1 MNKKNQINRLMKN
14 KTPFAFVIKIIIL
27 IGAGYFLIQL
37 SNKAK
42 NIEEAQY
49 LPDMQNT
56 LDYAEHYIT
65 WRYGGDWGKLGHRF
79 NHDGLYSL
87 DLETDIRRLKIVR
100 GGQSE
105 FLFYAWFNSTQ
116 EEIDNGHSIRGLYEK
131 EALCTVVFSEGEEY
145 VLYEI
150 MYKDGE
156 CIPNFEME
164 QRFSIT
170 TDEIRENIEQIYIIF
185 ESELQK
191 MHEYQIGKVR
201 KRRKNLANLG
211 FILFAIYMFYKWRFI
226 MAEAADGDKPTEQYL
241 GETIVN
247 TINKLARWKYV
258 LCGATILFWIY
269 ILRPVISNFILFGVE
284 NSVNIYVSYGISAM
298 IVAIAGCFVI
308 VRNGAEKPENTRKKI
323 GSWQI
328 VQMTAGCILEMFIIR
343 LGMMLVSDLYPY
355 SLRFYIINGIAWIG
369 AVVLMFVLRKV
380 KHGPG
385 YESRSGGG
393 TTGYSE

>member
-1 MNKKNQINRLMKN
+1 LKKLIRKVIKN
-14 KTPFAFVIKIIIL
+14 KTPFAFVIKIVIL
-27 IGAGYFLIQL
+27 IGLSYFVLQL

-42 NIEEAQY
+42 NIEETKY
-49 LPDMQNT
+49 IPDMKNS

-65 WRYGGDWGKLGHRF
+65 WRYGRDWEKLGYIAKS
-79 NHDGLYSL
+79 DGLYYLIPRTASITWELSRGYDILLQNRL
-87 DLETDIRRLKIVR
+87 DSTKETKDINYIINIPYGEETPIMVTFWKK
-100 GGQSE
+100 E
-105 FLFYAWFNSTQ
+105 DYASYQ
-116 EEIDNGHSIRGLYEK
+116 ILYENGH
-131 EALCTVVFSEGEEY
+131 Y
-145 VLYEI
+145 VSN
-150 MYKDGE
+150 
-156 CIPNFEME
+156 PEME
-164 QRFSIT
+164 KYSGIA
-170 TDEIRENIEQIYIIF
+170 TDEIINHAEEMCASF
-185 ESELQK
+185 ESELRK

-226 MAEAADGDKPTEQYL
+226 MAEATDGDKPTEQYL

-258 LCGATILFWIY
+258 LCGAAILFWIY

-284 NSVNIYVSYGISAM
+284 NPVNIYVSYGISAI

-308 VRNGAEKPENTRKKI
+308 VRNGAEKPENTRGKI

-343 LGMMLVSDLYPY
+343 LGMVFVSDFYPR

-369 AVVLMFVLRKV
+369 AVFLVFILKKV
-380 KHGPG
+380 NCLVMK
-385 YESRSGGG
+385 EKKKFL
-393 TTGYSE
+393 

>member
-1 MNKKNQINRLMKN
+1 MKKLIRKVIKN
-14 KTPFAFVIKIIIL
+14 KTPFAFVIKIVIL
-27 IGAGYFLIQL
+27 IGLSYFVLQL

-42 NIEEAQY
+42 NIEETKY
-49 LPDMQNT
+49 IPDMKNS

-65 WRYGGDWGKLGHRF
+65 WRYGRDWEKLGYIAKS
-79 NHDGLYSL
+79 DGLYYLIPRTASITWELSRGYDILLQNRL
-87 DLETDIRRLKIVR
+87 DSTKETKDINYIINIPYGEETPIMVTFWKK
-100 GGQSE
+100 E
-105 FLFYAWFNSTQ
+105 DYASYQ
-116 EEIDNGHSIRGLYEK
+116 ILYENGH
-131 EALCTVVFSEGEEY
+131 Y
-145 VLYEI
+145 VSN
-150 MYKDGE
+150 
-156 CIPNFEME
+156 PEME
-164 QRFSIT
+164 KYSGIA
-170 TDEIRENIEQIYIIF
+170 TDEIINHAEEMCASF
-185 ESELQK
+185 ESELRK

-226 MAEAADGDKPTEQYL
+226 MAEATDGDKPTEQYL

-258 LCGATILFWIY
+258 LCGAAILFWIY

-284 NSVNIYVSYGISAM
+284 NPVNIYVSYGISAI

-308 VRNGAEKPENTRKKI
+308 VRNGAEKPENTRGKI

-343 LGMMLVSDLYPY
+343 LGMVFVSDFYPR

-369 AVVLMFVLRKV
+369 AVFLVFILKKV
-380 KHGPG
+380 NCLVMK
-385 YESRSGGG
+385 EKKKFL
-393 TTGYSE
+393 